1 MTVNEAKIRI
11 ENALAEMAEGF
22 GKAQY
27 LVKCDVQISENEI
40 DGAPVDVTYIF
51 GSLSLGKEDAPE
63 DDRLYL
69 PLDAELD
76 DNDIV
81 DEARFEENLAAFKSR
96 VSPIRERL
104 SIAEN
109 PEAELAAI
117 IAEFDREMEEK
128 YQQELEKLNKVA
140 RKNLI
145 IAGIAAAVMVV
156 IAIVIMVADK
166 LG

>member
-96 VSPIRERL
+96 VSPIRKD
-104 SIAEN
+104 SA
-109 PEAELAAI
+109 
-117 IAEFDREMEEK
+117 
-128 YQQELEKLNKVA
+128 
-140 RKNLI
+140 
-145 IAGIAAAVMVV
+145 
-156 IAIVIMVADK
+156 
-166 LG
+166 